1 MFVGARGSTST
12 RQAASALRD
21 AVSTQRATFE
31 RVRPVL
37 PRVDVLGRVG
47 LRDRFGHRFDLRERL
62 ERVDRRRVAGAVAG
76 LLVLGGS
83 GAGFVLFAPMTRVS
97 QVVVEVPALR
107 SASEASPLD
116 AGAQRDITAAAAVPL
131 GEPLVQVDTEEV
143 ARRVAALGRYRAVEV
158 NRAWPDTL
166 RIEVLP
172 RIPVVAVAGSRGV
185 LQLVDEGGVAY
196 EGAAQA
202 PPQVPVARLAD
213 VRDAVQRQAA
223 VAAVAALDVQRRAQ
237 VRDLEVGSS
246 GEVRMSLGEVEVQ
259 WGDASDSRLKA
270 AVVAALVDRAGI
282 RTLDVRAPQH
292 PVSTS

>member
-1 MFVGARGSTST
+1 
-12 RQAASALRD
+12 
-21 AVSTQRATFE
+21 VSTQRATFE

-196 EGAAQA
+196 EGAA
-202 PPQVPVARLAD
+202 RLAD